1 MKWTGFGMAACALA
15 LTVGC
20 TADRATDLD
29 GDNRTAELRP
39 ADDLGAVGTSGELEQ
54 AHGASGDAR
63 HFAQQAG
70 MAGLTEVTLGKL
82 AQERAQSPEVKGF
95 ADMMVR
101 DHSKSGAELKQ
112 IVSRYNVDMP
122 SALDA
127 EHQKTYDRLAA
138 LKGAEFDREYMKA
151 MVDGH
156 KKVKSLVQD
165 RVEHGSTHADA
176 HGPTGTSGSAP
187 AADTKLDAG
196 VNQWATTSLP
206 RVSHHLEQAEKI
218 AAKLK

>member
-1 MKWTGFGMAACALA
+1 MLACALV

-20 TADRATDLD
+20 TAERRSDSDE
-29 GDNRTAELRP
+29 GRTAELRP
-39 ADDLGAVGTSGELEQ
+39 ADGPAPVGTSGSLEQ
-54 AHGASGDAR
+54 EHGTSADSR

-82 AQERAQSPEVKGF
+82 AQERAQSPDVKAF

-122 SALDA
+122 TTLDA
-127 EHQKTYDRLAA
+127 EHQQLFDRLKA
-138 LKGAEFDREYMKA
+138 LKGAEFEREYMKA

-156 KKVKSLVQD
+156 RKVKSLVAA
-165 RVEHGSTHADA
+165 RVQTGAAHGDA
-176 HGPTGTSGSAP
+176 HGTTGTSGTA

-196 VNQWATTSLP
+196 VNQWASSSLP
-206 RVSHHLEQAEKI
+206 RVSHHLEQAESI
-218 AAKLK
+218 SAKLK